1 MRQIQNDL
9 LRQFFEGLRFAPL
22 AQKEKELTR
31 AEALLE
37 IVEPDKEYPFEFVC
51 FRIAGFRPRSDDSAH
66 IVRGGDLIEALN
78 VFIAMV
84 NRQTAPGISTR
95 TEKVYTVRQLA
106 LRFDVS
112 SKTIHRWRA
121 KGLRSRLFVFEDG
134 RKRLGF
140 VGSAVERFVKG
151 NERLVKCAGDFGHLT
166 AEEKNRI
173 LKQAVVLAQAGGRS
187 RHGIIKQIA
196 GESGRA
202 VETIRS
208 LLAAYDKNGK
218 NGSTFRNSPGRVH
231 ARDIKQICR
240 LHSQGV
246 SIAELMRKFDRS
258 RSSIYRIINK
268 RRVTELLGRKI
279 TYVDSP
285 DFQASTAAESILS
298 DAGLLESADT
308 DGAAKGLLTRQRE
321 IELFRRYNYVKFC
334 ACRLLEKVAGR
345 HCHSRDIRGIESY
358 LTLAEQLK
366 KVIIEANLRLVASIA
381 GKHAATGE
389 GFADLIGEGNISLM
403 RAVEKF
409 DYTRGYRF
417 STYATWAIAKDFA
430 KKIPAEARRPDRGAA
445 GDMVHIQQDLRISG
459 LVDFAAL
466 ERVGHSLQQ
475 VITDNLTDREQ
486 YIIRNHYA
494 LEAGPI
500 RRKPKTLKQ
509 IGAELNL
516 SSERIRQIE
525 LVALQKLRQNLS
537 PEQFDL
543 LTG

>member
-37 IVEPDKEYPFEFVC
+37 IVERDKEYPFEFVC
-51 FRIAGFRPRSDDSAH
+51 FRIAGFRPRSDDSAQ

-78 VFIAMV
+78 VFIATV

-112 SKTIHRWRA
+112 TKTIHRWRA
-121 KGLRSRLFVFEDG
+121 KGLKSRLFVFEDG

-140 VGSAVERFVKG
+140 VASAVEHFAKG
-151 NERLVKCAGDFGHLT
+151 NGRLVKRAGDFGQLT
-166 AEEKNRI
+166 ADEKDRI
-173 LKQAVVLAQAGGRS
+173 IKRAFVLAQAGGRS
-187 RHGIIKQIA
+187 RHAIIKQLA
-196 GESGRA
+196 KESGRA

-218 NGSTFRNSPGRVH
+218 DRNTFRNSPGRVH
-231 ARDIKQICR
+231 TRDIKQICR
-240 LHSQGV
+240 LRSQGV
-246 SIAELMRKFDRS
+246 GIAELMRKFDRS

-285 DFQASTAAESILS
+285 DFQASTAAELILS
-298 DAGLLESADT
+298 DAGLLESAEAG
-308 DGAAKGLLTRQRE
+308 GAAKGLLTRQRE
-321 IELFRRYNYVKFC
+321 IDLFRRYNYVKFC
-334 ACRLLEKVAGR
+334 ACRLLEKVTGQ
-345 HCHSRDIRGIESY
+345 HCHSRDLRRIESY
-358 LTLAEQLK
+358 LALAEQLK

-430 KKIPAEARRPDRGAA
+430 KKIPAEARRRARHFHGVSGVNISPASTCPTKPRRSRNGRVCRRLLESDPSRRGR
-445 GDMVHIQQDLRISG
+445 VPLR
-459 LVDFAAL
+459 LPAFAKA
-466 ERVGHSLQQ
+466 S
-475 VITDNLTDREQ
+475 
-486 YIIRNHYA
+486 A
-494 LEAGPI
+494 
-500 RRKPKTLKQ
+500 RRPLRAPK
-509 IGAELNL
+509 GACGAP
-516 SSERIRQIE
+516 
-525 LVALQKLRQNLS
+525 VAR
-537 PEQFDL
+537 
-543 LTG
+543 